1 MSSGARRWSPSIRG
15 HPLHPV
21 FAIFPLALLSSSVA
35 LDVAGL
41 ISRGTSFAA
50 AARFA
55 LGAGVIAG
63 VAAAIPGI
71 LDVWLYPRGARGTPI
86 RHGVLNGT
94 ALVLM
99 FVSWRLR
106 PPPPDTPGALASRVA
121 STPPYAIA
129 LSVAALVLAVV
140 AWRIA
145 MRLTPDPRPRPRSRG
160 QRVMGGS

>member
-1 MSSGARRWSPSIRG
+1 VMAS
-15 HPLHPV
+15 
-21 FAIFPLALLSSSVA
+21 FPLALLSSSVA

-41 ISRGTSFAA
+41 ISRGTSFTA

-63 VAAAIPGI
+63 VVAAIPGI
-71 LDVWLYPRGARGTPI
+71 LDVWLYPRAARGTPI

-94 ALVLM
+94 ALMLM

-106 PPPPDTPGALASRVA
+106 PAPPPDTPGALASRVA

-129 LSVAALVLAVV
+129 LSVMALVLAVV
-140 AWRIA
+140 AWRIG

-160 QRVMGGS
+160 QRV